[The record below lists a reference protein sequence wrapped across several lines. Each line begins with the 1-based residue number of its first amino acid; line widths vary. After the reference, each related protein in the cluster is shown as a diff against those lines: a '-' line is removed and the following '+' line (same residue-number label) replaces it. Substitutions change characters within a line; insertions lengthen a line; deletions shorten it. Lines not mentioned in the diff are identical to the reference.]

1 MANILDLTLLREFS
15 QIFVWI
21 LIFVVS
27 YGILQA
33 ANIFHSKGLHALIA
47 VALTVLI
54 GTTGSTSV
62 LTSMIPW
69 FVVLGFFLV
78 FILILGQFIGL
89 KQTDVLS
96 VFGGKGTIWY
106 IFAIL
111 AIGTVIALISAG
123 QHSEGNKNR
132 VLPDGVIE
140 EAGEA
145 ASPTP
150 GQTVINVLTNP
161 KILGLILILAIAAI
175 TVALMAGGSGG
186 MA

>member
-96 VFGGKGTIWY
+96 VFGGKGTIW
-106 IFAIL
+106 
-111 AIGTVIALISAG
+111 
-123 QHSEGNKNR
+123 
-132 VLPDGVIE
+132 
-140 EAGEA
+140 
-145 ASPTP
+145 
-150 GQTVINVLTNP
+150 
-161 KILGLILILAIAAI
+161 
-175 TVALMAGGSGG
+175 
-186 MA
+186 